1 MGVNIKKSNLNFK
14 IIFSIIKTMYSGPY
28 SASYNFTSMF
38 NMTDKRGQYPITK
51 PCPGTLLDI
60 IDKNPDF
67 SKFRYLVKLANQEE
81 VLNASQANFT
91 IFVPSNESLSLMNVD
106 DNIFINMDSTT
117 AWYIVKSCII
127 KNKIPS
133 EILEDSPAA
142 YYYTL
147 SEGNRLFITN
157 ISGITYLNNSIRVI
171 YKDIMCTNGIIHVI
185 DGLFI
190 PNIL

>member
-1 MGVNIKKSNLNFK
+1 
-14 IIFSIIKTMYSGPY
+14 MYSGPY

-38 NMTDKRGQYPITK
+38 NMTDKRGQLPITK

-60 IDKNPDF
+60 IEKNPDF
-67 SKFRYLVKLANQEE
+67 SKFRYLVKLAAQED

-91 IFVPSNESLSLMNVD
+91 IFVPSDKSLKNINDNV
-106 DNIFINMDSTT
+106 FINMDTTT
-117 AWYIVKSCII
+117 AWYIVKSCMV

-157 ISGITYLNNSIRVI
+157 ISGITYLNNSIKVI
-171 YKDIMCTNGIIHVI
+171 HKDIMCTNGIIHVI

-190 PNIL
+190 PNVL

>member
-1 MGVNIKKSNLNFK
+1 
-14 IIFSIIKTMYSGPY
+14 MYSGPY

-38 NMTDKRGQYPITK
+38 NMTDKRGQLPITK

-60 IDKNPDF
+60 IEKNPDF
-67 SKFRYLVKLANQEE
+67 SKFRYLVKLAAQED
-81 VLNASQANFT
+81 VLNAPQANFT
-91 IFVPSNESLSLMNVD
+91 IFVPSDRSLKNINDNV
-106 DNIFINMDSTT
+106 FINMDTTT
-117 AWYIVKSCII
+117 AWYIVKSCMV

-157 ISGITYLNNSIRVI
+157 ISGITYLNNSIEVI
-171 YKDIMCTNGIIHVI
+171 HKDIMCTNGIIHVI
-185 DGLFI
+185 NGLFI
-190 PNIL
+190 PNVL

>member
-1 MGVNIKKSNLNFK
+1 
-14 IIFSIIKTMYSGPY
+14 MYSGPY

-38 NMTDKRGQYPITK
+38 NMTDKRGQLPITK

-60 IDKNPDF
+60 IEKNPDF
-67 SKFRYLVKLANQEE
+67 SKFRYLVKLAAQED
-81 VLNASQANFT
+81 VLNAPQANFT
-91 IFVPSNESLSLMNVD
+91 IFVPSDKSLKNINDNV
-106 DNIFINMDSTT
+106 FINMDTT
-117 AWYIVKSCII
+117 SAWYIVKSCMV

-157 ISGITYLNNSIRVI
+157 ISGITYLNNSIKVI
-171 YKDIMCTNGIIHVI
+171 QKDIMCTNGIIHII

>member
-1 MGVNIKKSNLNFK
+1 
-14 IIFSIIKTMYSGPY
+14 MYSGPY

-38 NMTDKRGQYPITK
+38 NMTDKRGQLPITK

-60 IDKNPDF
+60 IEKNPDF
-67 SKFRYLVKLANQEE
+67 SKFRYLVKLAAQEE

-91 IFVPSNESLSLMNVD
+91 IFVPSDKSLKNINDNV
-106 DNIFINMDSTT
+106 FINMDTTT
-117 AWYIVKSCII
+117 AWYIVKSCMV

-157 ISGITYLNNSIRVI
+157 ISGITYLNNSIEVI
-171 YKDIMCTNGIIHVI
+171 HKDIMCTNGIIHVI
-185 DGLFI
+185 NGLFI
-190 PNIL
+190 PNVL

>member
-1 MGVNIKKSNLNFK
+1 
-14 IIFSIIKTMYSGPY
+14 MYSGPY

-38 NMTDKRGQYPITK
+38 NMTDKQGQLPIKK
-51 PCPGTLLDI
+51 PCPGTLLDT
-60 IDKNPDF
+60 IDKNQDF
-67 SKFRYLVKLANQEE
+67 SKFRYLLKLANQEDI
-81 VLNASQANFT
+81 LNSTQSNFT
-91 IFVPSNESLSLMNVD
+91 IFVPSNKNLMNVN
-106 DNIFINMDSTT
+106 DNVFINMDSTT
-117 AWYIVKSCII
+117 AWYIIKSSII

-147 SEGNRLFITN
+147 SEENRLFITN
-157 ISGITYLNNSIRVI
+157 ISGITYLNNSIEVI
-171 YKDIMCTNGIIHVI
+171 HKDIMCTNGIIHVI